1 MDKRT
6 KCSQFRRHLT
16 VLLWKNFLIRCRRPV
31 FLTAELLTP
40 LVLSL
45 TLVGIRTLG
54 KDRPEPNCLS
64 QTISLPSMGLLNH
77 VQSMLCNFNNTCQT
91 TEPPPLSLDGQL
103 QQELLTVMEQ
113 LSELNTTHPN
123 HQTFMRLVR
132 LIESVQTAVP
142 PDPNFEPPRNT
153 SIEETLDWISKISTI
168 LCGLPA
174 EKNDLGSSVP
184 WLKQSGVLSRLN
196 STTTTAT
203 PGADK
208 ENRTFCQELERMS
221 NVDSVQ
227 PYVERL
233 MFFLFGQIYY
243 YPSTPLTDDV
253 MWHATESQRLLEQIR
268 LLAAHY
274 LKHTAPA
281 LMRLVNTNR
290 QLCSQDQTMRTE
302 LKQLCH
308 KLWRLFPSDHTNSST
323 VNGLE
328 IMLVQTE
335 KLMSFVNL
343 LLSCTN
349 AKNRTLPMAN
359 QSEFDKMLTYSQ
371 RPTFP
376 PTLGV
381 YFKNLPNNTEWW
393 DPTRVDATLFE
404 IVFRKTPLSID
415 NTRNFNVF
423 DRYWSPRPRQSPG
436 SKKVRYLTSGFLDVQ
451 EAIGN
456 AILSVIANNRSTNLD
471 RSAFS
476 RQGHGHKLKLF
487 PTPCY
492 LSKDFMNVFAKM
504 MPQFMLF
511 AWILTAMLTSKYIV
525 EEKEQ
530 PLKEFSKIMGL
541 SNLTHWFSWFVTLF
555 SLMTIEVVGV
565 TLCLKFGNILWSA
578 DYLMLMLLYMSY
590 IVASIAFNCLCSTLF
605 TRANLAAMVTGMVYF
620 LLYLPTSL
628 ILSNESAVSH
638 AAAFGAS
645 LSFQVAFGLGLY
657 YFVRIE
663 IQGIGGAQWAD
674 FWQARHATDVF
685 SIGKGVLMLWI
696 DTVIYLLL
704 TWYIEAVY
712 PGRYGV
718 RRPLYF
724 PLTKEY
730 WYGTNTR
737 PTDGIAPEERD
748 KDEQAND
755 QQRRESCS
763 RHFELEINRQLST
776 GVSVFKITKRY
787 KKNDRLALDQLTIN
801 FYANQITSLL
811 GHNGAGKSTLIS
823 ILTGMQAPTS
833 GWARVAGYDVPRQLE
848 QVRNHLGFCPQYNVL
863 FDQLTVAEHIHFY
876 ASLRG
881 IPNDQIKLEIEH
893 LLDVLGF
900 KDKRDCQSK
909 TLSGGQKRKLS
920 VAIAFVGNT
929 SVVFLDEPTSGV
941 DPFSRR
947 SIWDLVMKLKAGRT
961 IILTT
966 HHMDE
971 ADILGDRIAIISQG
985 RLKCY
990 GSSLFLKA
998 NHGQGY
1004 HLILQR
1010 ESPNDQI
1017 APSTASGFSPGH
1029 VLEYVRRFMP
1039 HARLV
1044 NVTLTEVIIQLPTQ
1058 YAHNGQFTQFFQHID
1073 AGEDTLPGN
1082 VCEKLRKLGITAYG
1096 LSDTSLEEIFLELA
1110 DDPADHQTGNTTD
1123 SQASEDIN
1131 GAIDQSPMSYFSR
1144 RRAQLDAIR
1153 MSVRMSR
1160 FTDDGKLPLP
1170 PTRHSLTNRSH
1181 IFDQNINQPPTE
1193 ATSHDMIGGHQGLT
1207 YSPHVSVAQQL
1218 RAMFS
1223 KRFHHFKRYK
1233 RGWAIEFLL
1242 PVILIILTLLF
1253 VSFVAKPYSNPPM
1266 PIHPW
1271 LMTVHGHKLHVFYEN
1286 HMYATG
1292 DPDLN
1297 SSELQTIRDVASNYE
1312 KALTMPYGFTGTRC
1326 IPSSVYQ
1333 IIPNDMASY
1342 PFWSQAANTLRMMLP
1357 PTHHLQ
1363 IWFDNKGYVSAP
1375 AYLNMLQN
1383 MQLRMLLANGTSS
1396 DTLEAHRSAGIV
1408 IVNHPVELP
1417 PDVAMAHSNRTLM
1430 LDVTLAIFIILAL
1443 SFIPASCITFLVT
1456 ERHTGSK
1463 HLQFVSGL
1471 NAYVYWI
1478 SVYLWDIMNYLIPA
1492 GLCILVFVAF
1502 QKYAFVGTD
1511 TIGPFILLIF
1521 FYGLA
1526 VLPMLYPFS
1535 FVIRSPSTALIV
1547 LVIVNML
1554 FGALTVMVTFFL
1566 DKICQE
1572 DPRLTPVLDVLKAVF
1587 LVLPQYCLGRG
1598 LYDLSFREFMSH
1610 FRHTGLI
1617 DFAAYENPLGWNV
1630 LGQKL
1635 LALGLETVVFLTLIL
1650 LVEHRF
1656 FKGPIKRY
1664 LYIRYPLLA
1673 KRTLLKIQKKIAQMT
1688 SNEPLN
1694 AEDVQ
1699 FEQRRVFELK
1709 ESNSLASTSA
1719 VSTLRLTKFFG
1730 RMKMPSVNQLT
1741 FAIHPG
1747 ECFGL
1752 LGVNGAGKTTTFR
1765 MLTGSLKPT
1774 FGVAYVNGYNVVD
1787 QQCRAHRSLGF
1798 CPQFDA
1804 VHNLLTGRETLTLYA
1819 RLRGVPEQSIPQT
1832 VSTLLNDMGLAPHA
1846 DKVAGAYSGGNRR
1859 KLSTAIAILGDPQ
1872 VIFLDE
1878 PTSGMDPLAKR
1889 FLWDQIIR
1897 LIKSGKSVLL
1907 TSHSMEECEAL
1918 CDRLGIMANGQ
1929 FRCLGSVQQLKNKF
1943 GNGYTAE
1950 LRISESPESADQ
1962 VRHTLQTEFPQLTV
1976 NNTQTKCYE
1985 YQFPQRVQ
1993 LARLFETLNR
2003 LRIGGLIEQYSVK
2016 QTTLDQ
2022 VFVNVTGIQMD
2033 QTEVSDKEDDDDDNV
2048 HTSAE
2053 LNSVDDL
2060 DTVSSTFTSN
2070 RDIDGVTDVNYEVES

>member
-1 MDKRT
+1 
-6 KCSQFRRHLT
+6 
-16 VLLWKNFLIRCRRPV
+16 
-31 FLTAELLTP
+31 
-40 LVLSL
+40 
-45 TLVGIRTLG
+45 
-54 KDRPEPNCLS
+54 
-64 QTISLPSMGLLNH
+64 
-77 VQSMLCNFNNTCQT
+77 
-91 TEPPPLSLDGQL
+91 
-103 QQELLTVMEQ
+103 
-113 LSELNTTHPN
+113 
-123 HQTFMRLVR
+123 
-132 LIESVQTAVP
+132 
-142 PDPNFEPPRNT
+142 
-153 SIEETLDWISKISTI
+153 
-168 LCGLPA
+168 
-174 EKNDLGSSVP
+174 
-184 WLKQSGVLSRLN
+184 
-196 STTTTAT
+196 
-203 PGADK
+203 
-208 ENRTFCQELERMS
+208 
-221 NVDSVQ
+221 
-227 PYVERL
+227 
-233 MFFLFGQIYY
+233 
-243 YPSTPLTDDV
+243 
-253 MWHATESQRLLEQIR
+253 
-268 LLAAHY
+268 
-274 LKHTAPA
+274 
-281 LMRLVNTNR
+281 
-290 QLCSQDQTMRTE
+290 
-302 LKQLCH
+302 
-308 KLWRLFPSDHTNSST
+308 
-323 VNGLE
+323 
-328 IMLVQTE
+328 
-335 KLMSFVNL
+335 
-343 LLSCTN
+343 
-349 AKNRTLPMAN
+349 
-359 QSEFDKMLTYSQ
+359 
-371 RPTFP
+371 
-376 PTLGV
+376 
-381 YFKNLPNNTEWW
+381 
-393 DPTRVDATLFE
+393 
-404 IVFRKTPLSID
+404 
-415 NTRNFNVF
+415 
-423 DRYWSPRPRQSPG
+423 
-436 SKKVRYLTSGFLDVQ
+436 
-451 EAIGN
+451 
-456 AILSVIANNRSTNLD
+456 
-471 RSAFS
+471 
-476 RQGHGHKLKLF
+476 
-487 PTPCY
+487 
-492 LSKDFMNVFAKM
+492 
-504 MPQFMLF
+504 
-511 AWILTAMLTSKYIV
+511 
-525 EEKEQ
+525 
-530 PLKEFSKIMGL
+530 
-541 SNLTHWFSWFVTLF
+541 
-555 SLMTIEVVGV
+555 
-565 TLCLKFGNILWSA
+565 
-578 DYLMLMLLYMSY
+578 
-590 IVASIAFNCLCSTLF
+590 
-605 TRANLAAMVTGMVYF
+605 
-620 LLYLPTSL
+620 
-628 ILSNESAVSH
+628 
-638 AAAFGAS
+638 
-645 LSFQVAFGLGLY
+645 
-657 YFVRIE
+657 
-663 IQGIGGAQWAD
+663 
-674 FWQARHATDVF
+674 
-685 SIGKGVLMLWI
+685 
-696 DTVIYLLL
+696 
-704 TWYIEAVY
+704 
-712 PGRYGV
+712 
-718 RRPLYF
+718 
-724 PLTKEY
+724 
-730 WYGTNTR
+730 
-737 PTDGIAPEERD
+737 
-748 KDEQAND
+748 
-755 QQRRESCS
+755 
-763 RHFELEINRQLST
+763 
-776 GVSVFKITKRY
+776 
-787 KKNDRLALDQLTIN
+787 
-801 FYANQITSLL
+801 
-811 GHNGAGKSTLIS
+811 
-823 ILTGMQAPTS
+823 MQAPTS
-833 GWARVAGYDVPRQLE
+833 GWARVAGYNVPRQLE

-900 KDKRDCQSK
+900 KDKRDCRSK

-947 SIWDLVMKLKAGRT
+947 SIWDLVMKLKTGRT

-1010 ESPNDQI
+1010 ESPDDQMVS
-1017 APSTASGFSPGH
+1017 STASGFSPGH

-1039 HARLV
+1039 NARLV

-1073 AGEDTLPGN
+1073 SEEDTLPGS

-1110 DDPADHQTGNTTD
+1110 DDPADHQTSNTTD
-1123 SQASEDIN
+1123 SQASEDTN
-1131 GAIDQSPMSYFSR
+1131 EAVDQSPMSYFGR

-1170 PTRHSLTNRSH
+1170 ATRHSLINRSH
-1181 IFDQNINQPPTE
+1181 IFDQTINRPPTE
-1193 ATSHDMIGGHQGLT
+1193 ATSYDMVGGHQGLT
-1207 YSPHVSVAQQL
+1207 YSLHVSVAQQL
-1218 RAMFS
+1218 RAMFH

-1242 PVILIILTLLF
+1242 PVTLIILALLF
-1253 VSFVAKPYSNPPM
+1253 VGFVTQPYSNPPM

-1271 LMTVHGHKLHVFYEN
+1271 LMTVQGHKLHVFYEN

-1297 SSELQTIRDVASNYE
+1297 SSELQTIRHVASNYE
-1312 KALTMPYGFTGTRC
+1312 KAFTMPYGFTGTRC

-1333 IIPNDMASY
+1333 ILPKDMASCEHRTKPLTWNPPSQLSAVEQDVARNSSLVQCSCVEGPQQCPANAIRPNPPPTVELQTTDILY
-1342 PFWSQAANTLRMMLP
+1342 NLTAYNVTDYLLKTRDLFINKRFGGISFITSTSPLARGSLETLLNPQNPLFTLLGSLTPISPSTPDPFWSQAADTLRLMLP

-1383 MQLRMLLANGTSS
+1383 MQLRMLLTNDTSS
-1396 DTLEAHRSAGIV
+1396 DTLEAHRSAGIA

-1417 PDVAMAHSNRTLM
+1417 PDVAITRSRRTLM
-1430 LDVTLAIFIILAL
+1430 LDVTLAIFTILAL

-1478 SVYLWDIMNYLIPA
+1478 SVYLWDIVNYLIPA

-1547 LVIVNML
+1547 LIVVNML
-1554 FGALTVMVTFFL
+1554 FGALTVMVTLFL
-1566 DKICQE
+1566 DTIYQE
-1572 DPRLTPVLDVLKAVF
+1572 DPELAPVVDLLKGVF

-1598 LYDLSFREFMSH
+1598 LYDLAFRESMLN

-1617 DFAAYENPLGWNV
+1617 DFTAYENPLGWNV
-1630 LGQKL
+1630 LGEKL
-1635 LALGLETVVFLTLIL
+1635 LALGLQTVAFLTLVLLNHMYATGDPDLNSSELQTIRHVASNYEKAFTMPYGFTGTRCIPSSVYQILPKDMASCEHRTKPLTWNPPSQLSAVEQDVARNSSLVQCSCVEGPQQCPANAIRPNPPPTVELQTTDILYNLTAYNVTDYLLKTRDLFINKRFGGISFITSTSPLARGSLETLLNPQNPLFTLLGSLTPISPSTPDPFWSQAADTLRLMLPPTHHLQIWFDNKGYVSAPAYLNMLQNMQLRMLLTNDTSSDTLEAHRSAGIAIVNHPVELPPDVAITRSRRTLMLDVTLAIFTILALSFIPASCITFLVTERHTGSKHLQFVSGLNAYVYWISVYLWDIVNYLIPAGLCILVFVAFQKYAFVGTDTIGPFIL
-1650 LVEHRF
+1650 LIFFYGLAVLPMLYPFSFVIRSPSTALIVLIVVNMLFGALTVMVTLFLDTIYQEDPELAPVVDLLKGVFLVLPQYCLGRGLYDLAFREFILRF
-1656 FKGPIKRY
+1656 RETLLVDVTMYENPLGWGLLGQKLCALGLQMAVFLVFVLCIENQFLKGPIKTY
-1664 LYIRYPLLA
+1664 FHKRYPRLA
-1673 KRTLLKIQKKIAQMT
+1673 ERRSIKLQKKVAKMASDQ
-1688 SNEPLN
+1688 SLVAN
-1694 AEDVQ
+1694 DVQ
-1699 FEQRRVFELK
+1699 FEQGRVFKLQET
-1709 ESNSLASTSA
+1709 NSLASTSA
-1719 VSTLRLTKFFG
+1719 VSTIRLTKFFG

-1787 QQCRAHRSLGF
+1787 QQRQAHRSLGF

-1804 VHNLLTGRETLTLYA
+1804 VHHLLTGRETLTLYA
-1819 RLRGVPEQSIPQT
+1819 RLRGVPEHSIPQT
-1832 VSTLLNDMGLAPHA
+1832 VSTLLTDMGLAPHA

-1943 GNGYTAE
+1943 GSGYTVE

-1976 NNTQTKCYE
+1976 STTQTKCYE

-2003 LRIGGLIEQYSVK
+2003 LRTDGLIEQYSVK

-2022 VFVNVTGIQMD
+2022 VFVNFSQMQMD
-2033 QTEVSDKEDDDDDNV
+2033 HLEVSDEDSSIL
-2048 HTSAE
+2048 TR
-2053 LNSVDDL
+2053 L
-2060 DTVSSTFTSN
+2060 DGNEDSPAVSSTAPASQ
-2070 RDIDGVTDVNYEVES
+2070 RDIDGVNNPSYETEF